1 MLPRVD
7 PTVKRLRVLARR
19 QAVVRRV
26 QAVVQRARP
35 LAPVVLWGLGL
46 WAAVIAVPFAF
57 LYPDA
62 GLDQPACL
70 ILAALV
76 PAGLAVAALSGG
88 ATAVLGVGLAGL
100 VPPLVACPELQGAR
114 TTGPLQAL
122 LVALLALG
130 FVAAAWSAAS
140 QKSLPGASL
149 RRILAWP
156 RQPVDRLIV
165 VLGALW
171 LLQAWWLGDGDPAT
185 DEEARGARVAGVAL
199 CWLAVRM
206 LPLAGTTP
214 PVDSASA
221 GDRWPMFAGRR
232 VSWLALV
239 ALLLWLWRNHV

>member
-7 PTVKRLRVLARR
+7 PTVKRLRVLARG
-19 QAVVRRV
+19 QALVAHVH
-26 QAVVQRARP
+26 AVLQRARP
-35 LAPVVLWGLGL
+35 LAPVLAWGLGL

-70 ILAALV
+70 FLALLA
-76 PAGLAVAALSGG
+76 PAGLVAAALSGG

-100 VPPLVACPELQGAR
+100 VPPLVACPDLQGAR

-140 QKSLPGASL
+140 RKALPGVSL
-149 RRILAWP
+149 RRLLVWP
-156 RQPVDRLIV
+156 RQPVDKLLA

-171 LLQAWWLGDGDPAT
+171 LLQAWWLRDSDPAT
-185 DEEARGARVAGVAL
+185 AEESRGARVAGVAL

-206 LPLAGTTP
+206 LPLAGATP
-214 PVDSASA
+214 PADSANA

-232 VSWLALV
+232 VSWLALI